1 VDKPPVLLDKTKEEL
16 VDIILKQDQQI
27 KDLQEKLKSLESKQ
41 KQKELPKFIKANIRK
56 HHHKPGQKTGHEGT
70 GRLLPKQVDEII
82 DQILQAC
89 PHCHN
94 ELNKAAE
101 VIEHTQEDII
111 PARVKVTKYR
121 RHRYWCRHCQT
132 IIEAP
137 YHETEIPHGKIGPN
151 VLIHAAIL
159 KYNHCLPYGKIAEL
173 FKELAGLEI
182 TAGALAQSLQTL
194 SHWLKVEQQTILSAI
209 RAGPYVHIDETGW
222 RLDGKSHW
230 LWAFVNKKLAYYRIE
245 PSRGRKIVKDTLT
258 DTYGGTIIS
267 DFYGI
272 YFRLPYKKQKCL
284 VHLLRELYNT
294 AKHDDSAQ
302 YRRYYKQIKRIVD
315 DAVRLKESKPH
326 LIPAVFQRRFK
337 RIKRRLFMLIG
348 GTGST
353 NKNIRRLS
361 KRFSK
366 FWLDMLT
373 FLEIDNID
381 WNNNLAER
389 LIRPHVIYRNRSF
402 GNRSPQGVKAHEI
415 VTSIIQSLRLQKRSV
430 FESLK
435 TAFLAHRHGE
445 TKPLLFTNCSGN

>member
-1 VDKPPVLLDKTKEEL
+1 MDKPLVLLDKTKEEL

-27 KDLQEKLKSLESKQ
+27 KDLQEKLKSLESRQ

-56 HHHKPGQKTGHEGT
+56 HHHKPGQKIGHEGT
-70 GRLLPKQVDEII
+70 GRLLPKQVDETI
-82 DQILQAC
+82 DQTLQAC

-94 ELNKAAE
+94 EFNE
-101 VIEHTQEDII
+101 PVEIIEHIQEDII
-111 PARVKVTKYR
+111 PAQVKVTKYR

-137 YHETEIPHGKIGPN
+137 YHETEIPCGKIGPN
-151 VLIHAAIL
+151 VLIQTAIL
-159 KYNHCLPYGKIAEL
+159 KYHHCLPYNKIAEL
-173 FKELAGLEI
+173 FKELAGFQI
-182 TAGALAQSLQTL
+182 TAGALAQSLQRL
-194 SHWLKVEQQTILSAI
+194 SQWLKVEQQTILLAI

-222 RLDGKSHW
+222 REEGKSHW

-258 DTYGGTIIS
+258 DTYDGTIIS

-294 AKHDDSAQ
+294 AKRDDSTQ
-302 YRRYYKQIKRIVD
+302 YRRYYKQIKRIVN

-326 LIPAVFQRRFK
+326 LMPAVFQRRFK

-348 GTGST
+348 SAGST
-353 NKNIRRLS
+353 NKNIRRIA

-415 VTSIIQSLRLQKRSV
+415 MTSIIQSLRLQKRYA

-445 TKPLLFTNCSGN
+445 TKPLLFTNCSEN